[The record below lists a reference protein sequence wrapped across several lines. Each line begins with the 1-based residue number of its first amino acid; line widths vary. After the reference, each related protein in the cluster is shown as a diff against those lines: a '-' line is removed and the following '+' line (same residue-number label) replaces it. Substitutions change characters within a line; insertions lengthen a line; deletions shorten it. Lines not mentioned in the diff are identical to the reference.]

1 MEYHSKQ
8 VTDYWGHHSNHIATP
23 GTFISCTVTLFYSE
37 NKLQG
42 SRLRLILE
50 MKLIIIIIVT
60 KMVDAKGYM

>member
-23 GTFISCTVTLFYSE
+23 GTFISCTVTLFYSG
-37 NKLQG
+37 NKQLQG

-50 MKLIIIIIVT
+50 MKLIIVT